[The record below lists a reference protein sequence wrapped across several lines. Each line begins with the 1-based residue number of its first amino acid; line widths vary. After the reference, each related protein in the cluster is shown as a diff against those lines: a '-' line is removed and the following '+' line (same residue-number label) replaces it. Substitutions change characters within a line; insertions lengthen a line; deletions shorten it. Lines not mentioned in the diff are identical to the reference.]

1 MSMETWTRSVNIPTS
16 STIRIS
22 RTLSLPSP
30 RGYPLPGE
38 LMERRR
44 VPSPLRPPRQGPLR
58 PLASTLAEAVRAARK
73 RAARRGGK
81 TPRSRLR
88 GPRSFRPS
96 LLHRNRRQRLPELIQ
111 RGRFSEASVRHGAST
126 GRAVFQAELS
136 AGSLDVLAPASSDG
150 DVSGIVSLYAVT
162 EGDH

>member
-22 RTLSLPSP
+22 RTLFLPSP
-30 RGYPLPGE
+30 RGYPLPGG

-44 VPSPLRPPRQGPLR
+44 IPNSLPPPRQGLLR
-58 PLASTLAEAVRAARK
+58 PLASTLAAAVRAARK
-73 RAARRGGK
+73 KAARRGGK

-96 LLHRNRRQRLPELIQ
+96 PPHRNRRQRLPELLH
-111 RGRFSEASVRHGAST
+111 RGRRPHGGST